1 MKFPFKA
8 KITNLNEDVAGSP
21 GLTEDML
28 VFLGE
33 VVTVLNY
40 SICKRYFCIR
50 EDYGEYVWHPSW
62 FKPVEGKPSS
72 SLKASQKKPTASK
85 HRLSELIS
93 ELRREAKWTSDA
105 SVYCHY
111 GLVVHTSRG
120 YELSKHYKDVCH
132 ARIAPYRKEGEVV
145 ALIDFAGSPRERM
158 GKDYATWLK
167 YSDFII
173 NRSYAKD
180 AFIPTRMS
188 DYVQHGVKVNV
199 EATNTNVMTGLNA
212 LRMGREHTD
221 KMLPIFRAL
230 TRKGFDEGVA
240 FLMGCSFF
248 RVGKDDWRI
257 NILNYHTVI
266 PHNACID
273 KLVQVAAGTFEFPK
287 GKPYRENPE
296 GWAVYKSV
304 SSSKRKVWSDF
315 LREECIKRS
324 GMRAAGWGV
333 REPKPLT
340 DKQFL
345 EVVKVF
351 QEMVDKEKN
360 K

>member
-8 KITNLNEDVAGSP
+8 MITNLNANVAGSP
-21 GLTEDML
+21 GVAEDML
-28 VFLGE
+28 DYLGE
-33 VVTVLNY
+33 VVTVLGH
-40 SICKRYFCIR
+40 SHCGRWFHIQ
-50 EDYGEYVWHPSW
+50 EDFQEYVWHPSW
-62 FKPVEGKPSS
+62 FKTMEGKVLVP
-72 SLKASQKKPTASK
+72 LPASHKKPTASK
-85 HRLSELIS
+85 HRLSELLA
-93 ELRREAKWTSDA
+93 ELRKGAKQRSDS

-111 GLVVHTSRG
+111 GLVVHTRRG
-120 YELSKHYKDVCH
+120 YELDKYYRDVCH
-132 ARIAPYRKEGEVV
+132 ARIASYRKDGEVV

-158 GKDYATWLK
+158 GKDYNTWLK

-173 NRSYAKD
+173 NRSYVKG

-212 LRMGREHTD
+212 LRMGREHKD
-221 KMLPIFRAL
+221 RMLPTFKYL
-230 TRKGFDEGVA
+230 TSKGFDEGVA

-248 RVGKDDWRI
+248 RMEKDDWRI

-266 PHNACID
+266 PHNACVD

-287 GKPYRENPE
+287 GKPYREKPN
-296 GWAVYKSV
+296 GWRVFKSV
-304 SSSKRKVWSDF
+304 SSNKRKIWSSF
-315 LREECIKRS
+315 LRDECIKRA
-324 GMRAAGWGV
+324 GMREAGWGV
-333 REPKPLT
+333 NEPYPLT

-345 EVVKVF
+345 EVVGVF
-351 QEMVDKEKN
+351 QEMVDKEKS